1 MKNVRLKDIAA
12 KAGVSVTTVSLILNG
27 RGQEMRLSDS
37 LIGKVAAIAKSMR
50 YGPHSVAKGL
60 RSGRTRVLA
69 LIVEDISNHFFSTI
83 THIVEGVVRE
93 KGYQLVCSS
102 TNNDRDNTVR
112 LIENLANGLVD
123 GFLIVPVD
131 GIQDSI
137 RFLLSKQLPVVF
149 IDRNFRGVDVPSVLV
164 DNLAGI
170 KLGMDHL
177 FQCGYKKVLFV
188 SVQLNMVQI
197 KKREAGYLNA
207 MKNAGHPAKI
217 LKVKFQEP
225 RDQVLQKM
233 EKAIRRYR
241 PDAIFFGTNYLGMA
255 GLECLGLLNLRI
267 PDDIGVICFDDHELF
282 RLYQPGITVIDQ
294 PLEQIVNSAAEMLFD
309 RIEGKFHHQS
319 VNFRE
324 NDTYLVSP
332 KLIKRKSTKNNFRI
346 N

>member
-1 MKNVRLKDIAA
+1 MRLKDVAN

-27 RGQEMRLSDS
+27 RGKEMRLSDA
-37 LIGKVAAIAKSMR
+37 LIRKVAAIAQHMR

-60 RSGRTRVLA
+60 KSGRTRVLA

-102 TNNDRDNTVR
+102 TNNDRDNTIR

-137 RFLLSKQLPVVF
+137 RFLLSKNLPVVF
-149 IDRNFRGVDVPSVLV
+149 IDRNFRSLDVPGVLV

-177 FQCGYKKVLFV
+177 FQCGYQRVLFV
-188 SVQLNMVQI
+188 SVQLNLVQI
-197 KKREAGYLNA
+197 KKREAGYLNS
-207 MKNAGHPAKI
+207 MKAAGYPAKI

-233 EKAIRRYR
+233 QHAIQQYR
-241 PDAIFFGTNYLGMA
+241 PDAIFFGTNYLGIA

-294 PLEQIVNSAAEMLFD
+294 PLEQIVNISVGILFE
-309 RIEGKFHHQS
+309 RIEGKFSHQP
-319 VNFRE
+319 VNSPKNETF
-324 NDTYLVSP
+324 LVSP
-332 KLIKRKSTKNNFRI
+332 KLIERNSTKK
-346 N
+346 